1 MSVDSIHAALL
12 AQLPDSYQKTTG
24 FPTWMLTRAMAYGL
38 AEGETVIA
46 KAQQNLDLENLH
58 GDDLT
63 HYVFTRTGQERREAV
78 FASGM
83 LTASGEGMI
92 HTGDLFETEGGIG
105 FRAAETVIV
114 SGAANVPVFCIT
126 PGAIGNVAADTVC
139 KMPVQ
144 LPGIDSVTNPLPM
157 ANGFDAESDAELL
170 DRFLERLQ
178 QPVTGSNKWQY
189 LMWAKEVSGVGA
201 ARVFPLGHGDGTVDV
216 IIIDSDG
223 QPASDTLVQAVQEY
237 IDPESAGKGEGQA
250 GIGAHCYVSAAEGIA
265 INIAVTVKCLDSTG
279 IPEAVQKSITS
290 YLAGIAFQQDYVSYG
305 KLAVAINKTA
315 GVLDYR
321 DFTMNGDTA
330 NISISE
336 RQVAVCGE
344 VTVTCE
350 NT

>member
-1 MSVDSIHAALL
+1 MD
-12 AQLPDSYQKTTG
+12 
-24 FPTWMLTRAMAYGL
+24 
-38 AEGETVIA
+38 
-46 KAQQNLDLENLH
+46 

-305 KLAVAINKTA
+305 KLAVAINETA

>member
-12 AQLPDSYQKTTG
+12 AQIPDSYQKTTG
-24 FPTWMLTRAMAYGL
+24 FPTWMLTRAMAHGL
-38 AEGETVIA
+38 AEGETVIT
-46 KAQQNLDLENLH
+46 KAQQNLDPENLH

-83 LTASGEGMI
+83 LTASGEGI
-92 HTGDLFETEGGIG
+92 IQAGDLFETEGGIQ
-105 FRAAETVIV
+105 FRAAETVVV
-114 SGAANVPVFCIT
+114 SDTTNVPVFCVT
-126 PGAIGNVAADTVC
+126 PGAVGNVAAGTVC

-144 LPGIDSVTNPLPM
+144 LPGIDSITNPLSM
-157 ANGFDAESDAELL
+157 TNGFDAESDAELL

-201 ARVFPLGHGDGTVDV
+201 ARVFPLGHGDSTVDV

-223 QPASDTLVQAVQEY
+223 QPANPALVRAVQEY

-250 GIGAHCYVSAAEGIA
+250 GIGAHCYVSAAEGVA
-265 INIAVTVKCLDSTG
+265 VDVAVTVKCLDSTG
-279 IPEAVQKSITS
+279 ISEAVQKSIVG
-290 YLAGIAFQQDYVSYG
+290 YLASIAFQQDYVSYG
-305 KLAVAINKTA
+305 KLAVAVNETT

-321 DFTMNGDTA
+321 DFTINGDTA
-330 NISISE
+330 NIPVGE
-336 RQVAVCGE
+336 RQVAICGE

>member
-46 KAQQNLDLENLH
+46 KAQQNLDPENLH

-83 LTASGEGMI
+83 LTASGEGVI
-92 HTGDLFETEGGIG
+92 HAGDLFETEGGIG

-126 PGAIGNVAADTVC
+126 PGATGNVAADTVC

-279 IPEAVQKSITS
+279 IPEAVQKSIAG

-305 KLAVAINKTA
+305 KLAVAINETA

>member
-46 KAQQNLDLENLH
+46 KAQQNLDPENLH

-305 KLAVAINKTA
+305 KLAVAINETA

>member
-46 KAQQNLDLENLH
+46 KAQQNLDPENLH

-83 LTASGEGMI
+83 LTASGEGVI
-92 HTGDLFETEGGIG
+92 HAGDLFETEGGIG

-126 PGAIGNVAADTVC
+126 PGATGNVAADTVC

-265 INIAVTVKCLDSTG
+265 VNIAVTVKCLDSTG
-279 IPEAVQKSITS
+279 IPEAVQKSIAG

-305 KLAVAINKTA
+305 KLAVAINETA

>member
-12 AQLPDSYQKTTG
+12 AQIPDSYQKTTG

-46 KAQQNLDLENLH
+46 KAQQNLDPENLH

-92 HTGDLFETEGGIG
+92 HAGDLFETEGGIG

-126 PGAIGNVAADTVC
+126 PGATGNVAADTVC

-279 IPEAVQKSITS
+279 IPEAVQKSIAG

-305 KLAVAINKTA
+305 KLAVAINETA

>member
-46 KAQQNLDLENLH
+46 KAQQNLDPENLH

-83 LTASGEGMI
+83 LTASGEGVI
-92 HTGDLFETEGGIG
+92 HAGDLFETEGGIG

-126 PGAIGNVAADTVC
+126 PGATGNVAADTVC

-279 IPEAVQKSITS
+279 IPEAVQKSIAS
-290 YLAGIAFQQDYVSYG
+290 YLASIAFQQDYVSYG
-305 KLAVAINKTA
+305 KLAVAINETA

-350 NT
+350 NA

>member
-12 AQLPDSYQKTTG
+12 AELPDSYQKTTG
-24 FPTWMLTRAMAYGL
+24 FPTWMLTRAMAHGL
-38 AEGETVIA
+38 AEGEVAIT
-46 KAQQNLDLENLH
+46 KAQQNLDPENLH

-83 LTASGEGMI
+83 LTASGEGI
-92 HTGDLFETEGGIG
+92 IQAGDLFETEGGIQ
-105 FRAAETVIV
+105 FRAAETVVV
-114 SGAANVPVFCIT
+114 SDTANVPVFCVT
-126 PGAIGNVAADTVC
+126 PGAAGNVAAGTVC

-144 LPGIDSVTNPLPM
+144 LSGIDSITNSLPM
-157 ANGFDAESDAELL
+157 TNGFDTETDAELL

-223 QPASDTLVQAVQEY
+223 QPASDTLVQTVQEY

-279 IPEAVQKSITS
+279 IPEAVQKSIAG

-305 KLAVAINKTA
+305 KLAVAINETA

>member
-1 MSVDSIHAALL
+1 MLVDSIHAALL
-12 AQLPDSYQKTTG
+12 AQIPDSYQKTTG
-24 FPTWMLTRAMAYGL
+24 FPTWMLTRAMAHGL
-38 AEGETVIA
+38 AEGETVIT
-46 KAQQNLDLENLH
+46 KAQQNLDPENLH

-83 LTASGEGMI
+83 LTASGEGI
-92 HTGDLFETEGGIG
+92 ISAGDLFETEGGIQ

-114 SGAANVPVFCIT
+114 SGTASVPVFCVT
-126 PGAIGNVAADTVC
+126 PGTAGNVAAGTVC

-144 LPGIDSVTNPLPM
+144 LPGIDSITNPLPM
-157 ANGFDAESDAELL
+157 TNGFDAETDAELL

-223 QPASDTLVQAVQEY
+223 QPANPALVQAVQEY

-265 INIAVTVKCLDSTG
+265 VNVAVTVKCLDSTG
-279 IPEAVQKSITS
+279 ISEAVQKSIVG
-290 YLAGIAFQQDYVSYG
+290 YLASIAFQQDYVSYG
-305 KLAVAINKTA
+305 KLAVAVNETA

-321 DFTMNGDTA
+321 DFIINGNTA
-330 NISISE
+330 NIPVSE

-344 VTVTCE
+344 VNVTCE
-350 NT
+350 NA